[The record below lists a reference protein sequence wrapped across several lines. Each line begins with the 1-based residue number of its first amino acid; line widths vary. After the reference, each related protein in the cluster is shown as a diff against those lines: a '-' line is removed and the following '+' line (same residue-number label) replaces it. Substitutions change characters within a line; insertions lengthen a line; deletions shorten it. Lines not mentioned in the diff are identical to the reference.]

1 MLVPFTSFKAMHSE
15 IRDELVRGFESVLD
29 SQWFIMGEQ
38 LKRFEEEYAKFCGTK
53 YCVGVASGLDAL
65 RIILMAY
72 GIKEDDEVIV
82 PANTYIATAL
92 AVSFVGAKPI
102 FIEPDIKTLNIDST
116 LIEEKITSKTKA
128 IIVVHLY
135 GRVVNMDD
143 IIKIAN
149 KYNLKVIED
158 AAQAHGAYFK
168 EKRVGNL
175 GDAAAFSFYP
185 GKNLGA
191 LGDGGAIT
199 TNDKDVANKAYSIRN
214 YGSNKKYYNEIKGLN
229 SRLDEL
235 QAALLL
241 VKLSKLDIWTR
252 ERREIAEKYY
262 NGIQNDRIKLPL
274 KAKNDENVYHI
285 FPVFCDKRDRLK
297 DYLISNG
304 IETLIHYPI
313 PIHLQKAYSELKYKV
328 GDFKIAESVSSE
340 ELSIPLFIGMKD
352 EEIEYVIGILNKFR

>member
-1 MLVPFTSFKAMHSE
+1 MLVPFTSFKAMHGE
-15 IRDELVRGFESVLD
+15 IRDELISGFESVLD

-72 GIKEDDEVIV
+72 GIKEGDEVIV
-82 PANTYIATAL
+82 PSNTYIATAL
-92 AVSFVGAKPI
+92 AVSFVGAKPV
-102 FIEPDIKTLNIDST
+102 FIEPDIKTLNMDSQ
-116 LIEEKITSKTKA
+116 LIEEKITSRTKA

-143 IIKIAN
+143 IIKIAD

-158 AAQAHGAYFK
+158 AAQAHGGNFK
-168 EKRVGNL
+168 ENRVGNL

-199 TNDKDVANKAYSIRN
+199 TNDKYVANKAYSIRN

-241 VKLSKLDIWTR
+241 VKLSKLDIWTK

-262 NGIQNDRIKLPL
+262 NGIQNNRIKLPL

-285 FPVFCDKRDRLK
+285 FPVFCDERDRLK

-304 IETLIHYPI
+304 IETLIHYPV

-328 GDFKIAESVSSE
+328 GDFKIAETISRE

-352 EEIEYVIGILNKFR
+352 EEIEYVIEILNKFR